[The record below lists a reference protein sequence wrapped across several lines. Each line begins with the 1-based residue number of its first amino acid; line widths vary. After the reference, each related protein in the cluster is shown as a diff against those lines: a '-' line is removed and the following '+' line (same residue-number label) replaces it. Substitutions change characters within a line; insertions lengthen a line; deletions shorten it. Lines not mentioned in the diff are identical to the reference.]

1 MHIRDE
7 QKGILFLI
15 LIFAIIAGV
24 CVFIALSLRTD
35 TVGKSL
41 ENDQVIRTLYV
52 LDDGGGNALMTEVV
66 IYYPVSKKATVVNIP
81 FNVGGIY
88 RVLEGVEG
96 TQGRTDGIAV
106 IYREKGIGA
115 YLRQIESLL
124 GTSIPF
130 YSIVKLDDFI
140 TLTDMMGG
148 LRVFISAPVDT
159 LSPDG
164 ERWLLPSGAVTLDGD
179 KASTYL
185 RYRLGDEADSDIY
198 ERYQNIMVAYFTQLA
213 ENKAMIL
220 AKKNIDK
227 FLPLFSSNLD
237 AKDFTTHMSLLAQM
251 NTEYIIRQNVT
262 GKVSTVD
269 GKQLLF
275 PLNGGDFI
283 KQAVAQSTNM
293 LISTGNTMTSRIYVL
308 EIQNGT
314 TVQGLA
320 HNTAILFQNASY
332 DILSTQNADRND
344 YEKTLIIDHI
354 GNREI
359 AKMVGD
365 FIRCTNIQEEEVRSD
380 SANESVA
387 SVDFTIILG
396 KDFDGRYVRSS
407 SN

>member
-24 CVFIALSLRTD
+24 SVFIALSLRTD

-52 LDDGGGNALMTEVV
+52 LDDGNGNALMTEVV
-66 IYYPVSKKATVVNIP
+66 IYYPVSKKAAVVNIP
-81 FNVGGIY
+81 YNVGGIY

-106 IYREKGIGA
+106 IYREKGIAA
-115 YLRQIESLL
+115 YLRQIENLL

-130 YSIVKLDDFI
+130 YSIVKLDHFI

-148 LRVFISAPVDT
+148 LRVFISAPVDS
-159 LSPDG
+159 LSADG

-179 KASTYL
+179 KVSTYL
-185 RYRLGDEADSDIY
+185 RYRLSEETDADVY
-198 ERYQNIMVAYFTQLA
+198 ERYQNVMIAYFTQLG

-220 AKKNIDK
+220 AKKNINK

-237 AKDFTTHMSLLAQM
+237 AKDFATHMSLLAEM

-262 GKVSTVD
+262 GRVSTVD
-269 GKQLLF
+269 GKQLVF

-332 DILSTQNADRND
+332 DILSTLNADRND
-344 YEKTLIIDHI
+344 YEKTVIIDHI

-380 SANESVA
+380 TANESVA

-396 KDFDGRYVRSS
+396 KDFDGRYVRPSA
-407 SN
+407 N

>member
-24 CVFIALSLRTD
+24 SVFIARLLRTD

-66 IYYPVSKKATVVNIP
+66 IYYPVSKKADVVNIP
-81 FNVGGIY
+81 YNVGGIY

-115 YLRQIESLL
+115 YLRQIENLL

-130 YSIVKLDDFI
+130 YSIVTLADFI

-179 KASTYL
+179 KVSTYL
-185 RYRLGDEADSDIY
+185 RYRLSEETDVDVY
-198 ERYQNIMVAYFTQLA
+198 ERYQNIMIAYFTQLG

-237 AKDFTTHMSLLAQM
+237 AKDFITHMSLLAEM
-251 NTEYIIRQNVT
+251 NTEYIIKQNVT
-262 GKVSTVD
+262 GRVSTVD

-275 PLNGGDFI
+275 PLNGGEFI

-344 YEKTLIIDHI
+344 YEKTVIIDHI

-380 SANESVA
+380 SVNESVA

-396 KDFDGRYVRSS
+396 KDFDGRYVRPSA
-407 SN
+407 N

>member
-7 QKGILFLI
+7 QKGILFLS

-24 CVFIALSLRTD
+24 SVFIALSLRTD

-52 LDDGGGNALMTEVV
+52 LDDGNGNALMTEVV
-66 IYYPVSKKATVVNIP
+66 IYYPVSKKAAVVNIP
-81 FNVGGIY
+81 YNVGGIY

-106 IYREKGIGA
+106 IYREKGIAA
-115 YLRQIESLL
+115 YLRQIENLL

-148 LRVFISAPVDT
+148 LRVFISAPVDS
-159 LSPDG
+159 LSADG

-179 KASTYL
+179 KVLTYL
-185 RYRLGDEADSDIY
+185 SYRLSEETDADVY
-198 ERYQNIMVAYFTQLA
+198 ERYQNIMIAYFTQLG

-220 AKKNIDK
+220 AKKNINK

-237 AKDFTTHMSLLAQM
+237 AKDFATHMSLLAEM

-262 GKVSTVD
+262 GRVSTVD
-269 GKQLLF
+269 GKQLVF

-332 DILSTQNADRND
+332 DILSTLNADRND
-344 YEKTLIIDHI
+344 YEKTVIIDHI

-380 SANESVA
+380 TANESVA

-396 KDFDGRYVRSS
+396 KDFDGRYVRPSA
-407 SN
+407 N

>member
-66 IYYPVSKKATVVNIP
+66 IYYPVSKKAAVVNIP

-185 RYRLGDEADSDIY
+185 RYRLGDEADSDVY

>member
-24 CVFIALSLRTD
+24 SVFIALSLRTD

-52 LDDGGGNALMTEVV
+52 LDDGNGNALMTEVV
-66 IYYPVSKKATVVNIP
+66 IYYPVSKKAAVVNIP
-81 FNVGGIY
+81 YNVGGIY

-106 IYREKGIGA
+106 IYREKGIAA
-115 YLRQIESLL
+115 YLRQIETLL
-124 GTSIPF
+124 GTTIPF

-140 TLTDMMGG
+140 RLTDMMGG
-148 LRVFISAPVDT
+148 LRVFISAPVDS
-159 LSPDG
+159 LSADG

-179 KASTYL
+179 KVSTYI
-185 RYRLGDEADSDIY
+185 RYRLNEETDADVY
-198 ERYQNIMVAYFTQLA
+198 ERYQNIMIAYFTQLG

-220 AKKNIDK
+220 AKKNINK

-237 AKDFTTHMSLLAQM
+237 AKDFTTHMSLLAEM
-251 NTEYIIRQNVT
+251 NTEYIIKQNVT
-262 GKVSTVD
+262 GRVSTVD

-275 PLNGGDFI
+275 PLNGGEFI

-332 DILSTQNADRND
+332 DILSTLNADRND
-344 YEKTLIIDHI
+344 YEKTVIIDHI

-380 SANESVA
+380 TANESVA

-396 KDFDGRYVRSS
+396 KDFDGRYVRPSA
-407 SN
+407 N

>member
-24 CVFIALSLRTD
+24 SIFIAMSLRTD

-52 LDDGGGNALMTEVV
+52 LDDGDGNALMSEVV
-66 IYYPVSKKATVVNIP
+66 IYYPVSKKAAVVNIP
-81 FNVGGIY
+81 YNVGGIY

-96 TQGRTDGIAV
+96 TQGRTDGIAA

-115 YLRQIESLL
+115 YLRQIETLL

-130 YSIVKLDDFI
+130 YSIVTLDDFI
-140 TLTDMMGG
+140 TLTDMVGG
-148 LRVFISAPVDT
+148 LRVFISAPVDS

-164 ERWLLPSGAVTLDGD
+164 ERWLLPSGAVMLDGD
-179 KASTYL
+179 KVSTYL
-185 RYRLGDEADSDIY
+185 RYRLSEETDADVY
-198 ERYQNIMVAYFTQLA
+198 ERYQNVMIAYFTQLG

-220 AKKNIDK
+220 AKKNINK

-237 AKDFTTHMSLLAQM
+237 AKDFITHMSLLAEM

-262 GKVSTVD
+262 GRLSTVD

-275 PLNGGDFI
+275 PLNGGEFI

-320 HNTAILFQNASY
+320 HNTAILFRNASY

-344 YEKTLIIDHI
+344 YEKTVIIDHI

-359 AKMVGD
+359 ASMVGD
-365 FIRCTNIQEEEVRSD
+365 FIRCTNIQEEEVSSD
-380 SANESVA
+380 TANESVA

-396 KDFDGRYVRSS
+396 KDFDGRYVRPSA
-407 SN
+407 N

>member
-24 CVFIALSLRTD
+24 SIFIAMSLRTD

-52 LDDGGGNALMTEVV
+52 LDDGDGNALMTEVV
-66 IYYPVSKKATVVNIP
+66 IYYPVSKKAAVVNIP
-81 FNVGGIY
+81 YNVGGIY

-106 IYREKGIGA
+106 IYREKGIAA
-115 YLRQIESLL
+115 YLRQIENLL

-140 TLTDMMGG
+140 RLTDMVGG
-148 LRVFISAPVDT
+148 LRVFISAPVDS
-159 LSPDG
+159 LSADG

-179 KASTYL
+179 KVSTYI
-185 RYRLGDEADSDIY
+185 RYRLNEETDADVY
-198 ERYQNIMVAYFTQLA
+198 ERYQNIMIAYFTQLG

-220 AKKNIDK
+220 AKKNINK

-237 AKDFTTHMSLLAQM
+237 AKDFATHMSLLAEM
-251 NTEYIIRQNVT
+251 NTEYIIKQNVT
-262 GKVSTVD
+262 GRVSTVD

-275 PLNGGDFI
+275 PLNGGEFI

-332 DILSTQNADRND
+332 DILSTLNADRND
-344 YEKTLIIDHI
+344 YEKTVIIDHI

-380 SANESVA
+380 TANESVA

-396 KDFDGRYVRSS
+396 KDFDGRYVRPSA
-407 SN
+407 N

>member
-66 IYYPVSKKATVVNIP
+66 IYYPVSKKAAVVNIP
-81 FNVGGIY
+81 YNVGGIY

-185 RYRLGDEADSDIY
+185 RYRLGDEADSDVY

-262 GKVSTVD
+262 GKVSTVG

>member
-24 CVFIALSLRTD
+24 SIFIAMSLRTD

-52 LDDGGGNALMTEVV
+52 LDDGDGNALMTEVV
-66 IYYPVSKKATVVNIP
+66 IYYPVSKKAAVVNIP
-81 FNVGGIY
+81 YNVGGIY

-106 IYREKGIGA
+106 IYREKGIAA
-115 YLRQIESLL
+115 YLRQIENLL

-148 LRVFISAPVDT
+148 LRVFISAPVDS
-159 LSPDG
+159 LSADG

-179 KASTYL
+179 KVSTYI
-185 RYRLGDEADSDIY
+185 RYRLNEETDADVY
-198 ERYQNIMVAYFTQLA
+198 ERYQNIMIAYFTQLG

-220 AKKNIDK
+220 AKKNINK

-237 AKDFTTHMSLLAQM
+237 AKDFTIHMSLLAEM
-251 NTEYIIRQNVT
+251 NTEYIIKQNVT
-262 GKVSTVD
+262 GRVSTVD

-275 PLNGGDFI
+275 PLNGGEFI

-332 DILSTQNADRND
+332 DILSTLNADRND
-344 YEKTLIIDHI
+344 YEKTVIIDHI

-365 FIRCTNIQEEEVRSD
+365 FIRCTNIQEEEVRND
-380 SANESVA
+380 TANESVA

-396 KDFDGRYVRSS
+396 KDFDGRYVRPSA
-407 SN
+407 N

>member
-15 LIFAIIAGV
+15 LIFGIIAGV
-24 CVFIALSLRTD
+24 SVFVALSLRTD

-52 LDDGGGNALMTEVV
+52 LDDGEGNALMTEVV
-66 IYYPVSKKATVVNIP
+66 IYYPVSKKAAVVNIP
-81 FNVGGIY
+81 YNVGGIY

-106 IYREKGIGA
+106 IYREKGIAA
-115 YLRQIESLL
+115 YLRQIENLL

-130 YSIVKLDDFI
+130 YSIVTIDDFI

-148 LRVFISAPVDT
+148 LRVFISAPVDS
-159 LSPDG
+159 LSADG

-179 KASTYL
+179 KVSTYV
-185 RYRLGDEADSDIY
+185 RYRLSEETDADVY
-198 ERYQNIMVAYFTQLA
+198 ERYQNIMIAYFTQLS

-220 AKKNIDK
+220 AKKNINK

-237 AKDFTTHMSLLAQM
+237 AKDFTTHMSLLAEM
-251 NTEYIIRQNVT
+251 NTEYIIKQNVT
-262 GKVSTVD
+262 GRLSTVD

-275 PLNGGDFI
+275 PLNGGEFI

-332 DILSTQNADRND
+332 DILSTLNADRND
-344 YEKTLIIDHI
+344 YEKTVIIDHI

-365 FIRCTNIQEEEVRSD
+365 FIRCTNIQEEEVRND
-380 SANESVA
+380 TANESVA

-396 KDFDGRYVRSS
+396 KDFDGRYVRPSA
-407 SN
+407 N

>member
-15 LIFAIIAGV
+15 LIFGIIAGV
-24 CVFIALSLRTD
+24 SVFVALSLRTD

-52 LDDGGGNALMTEVV
+52 LDDGEGNALMTEVV
-66 IYYPVSKKATVVNIP
+66 IYYPVSKKAAVVNIP
-81 FNVGGIY
+81 YNVGGIY

-106 IYREKGIGA
+106 IYREKGIAA
-115 YLRQIESLL
+115 YLRQIENLL

-130 YSIVKLDDFI
+130 YSIVTIDDFI

-148 LRVFISAPVDT
+148 LRVFISAPVDS
-159 LSPDG
+159 LSADG

-179 KASTYL
+179 KVSTYV
-185 RYRLGDEADSDIY
+185 RYRLSEETDADVY
-198 ERYQNIMVAYFTQLA
+198 ERYQNIMIAYFTQLS

-220 AKKNIDK
+220 AKKNINK

-237 AKDFTTHMSLLAQM
+237 AKDFTTHMSLLAEM
-251 NTEYIIRQNVT
+251 NTEYIIKQNVT
-262 GKVSTVD
+262 GRLSTVD

-275 PLNGGDFI
+275 PLNGGEFI

-332 DILSTQNADRND
+332 DILSTLNADRND
-344 YEKTLIIDHI
+344 YEKTVIIDHI

-380 SANESVA
+380 TANESVA

-396 KDFDGRYVRSS
+396 KDFDGRYVRPSA
-407 SN
+407 N

>member
-24 CVFIALSLRTD
+24 SVFIAMSLRTD

-52 LDDGGGNALMTEVV
+52 LDDGDGNALMTEVV
-66 IYYPVSKKATVVNIP
+66 IYYPVSKKAAVVNIP
-81 FNVGGIY
+81 YNVGGIY

-106 IYREKGIGA
+106 IYREKGIAA
-115 YLRQIESLL
+115 YLRQIENLL

-148 LRVFISAPVDT
+148 LRVFISAPVDS
-159 LSPDG
+159 LSADG

-179 KASTYL
+179 KVSTYI
-185 RYRLGDEADSDIY
+185 RYRLNEETDADVY
-198 ERYQNIMVAYFTQLA
+198 ERYQNIMIAYFTQLG

-220 AKKNIDK
+220 AKKNINK

-237 AKDFTTHMSLLAQM
+237 AKDFITHMSLLAEM

-262 GKVSTVD
+262 GRLSTVD

-275 PLNGGDFI
+275 PLNGGEFI

-320 HNTAILFQNASY
+320 HNTAILFRNASY

-344 YEKTLIIDHI
+344 YEKTVIIDHI

-359 AKMVGD
+359 ASMVGD
-365 FIRCTNIQEEEVRSD
+365 FIRCTNIQEEEVSSD
-380 SANESVA
+380 TANESVA

-396 KDFDGRYVRSS
+396 KDFDGRYVRPSA
-407 SN
+407 N

>member
-24 CVFIALSLRTD
+24 SIFIAMSLRTD

-52 LDDGGGNALMTEVV
+52 LDDGDGNALMTEVV
-66 IYYPVSKKATVVNIP
+66 IYYPVSKKAAVVNIP
-81 FNVGGIY
+81 YNVGGIY

-106 IYREKGIGA
+106 IYREKGIAA
-115 YLRQIESLL
+115 YLRQIENLL

-148 LRVFISAPVDT
+148 LRVFISAPVDS
-159 LSPDG
+159 LSADG

-179 KASTYL
+179 KVSTYI
-185 RYRLGDEADSDIY
+185 RYRLNEETDADVY
-198 ERYQNIMVAYFTQLA
+198 ERYQNIMIAYFTQLG
-213 ENKAMIL
+213 ENKAVIL
-220 AKKNIDK
+220 AKKNINK

-237 AKDFTTHMSLLAQM
+237 AKDFTTHMSLLAEM
-251 NTEYIIRQNVT
+251 NTEYIIKQNVT
-262 GKVSTVD
+262 GRVSTVD

-275 PLNGGDFI
+275 PLNGGEFI

-332 DILSTQNADRND
+332 DILSTLNADRND
-344 YEKTLIIDHI
+344 YEKTVIIDHI

-365 FIRCTNIQEEEVRSD
+365 FIRCTNIQEEEVGND
-380 SANESVA
+380 GANESVA

-396 KDFDGRYVRSS
+396 KDFDGRYVRPSA
-407 SN
+407 N

>member
-66 IYYPVSKKATVVNIP
+66 IYYPVSKKAAVVNIP

-88 RVLEGVEG
+88 RVLEGIEG

-185 RYRLGDEADSDIY
+185 RYRLGDEADSDVY

>member
-24 CVFIALSLRTD
+24 SVFIARLLRTD

-66 IYYPVSKKATVVNIP
+66 IYYPVSKKADVVNIP
-81 FNVGGIY
+81 YNVGGIY

-106 IYREKGIGA
+106 IYREKGIAA
-115 YLRQIESLL
+115 YLRQIENLL

-179 KASTYL
+179 KVSTYL
-185 RYRLGDEADSDIY
+185 RYRLSEETDVDVY
-198 ERYQNIMVAYFTQLA
+198 ERYQNIMIAYFTQLG

-220 AKKNIDK
+220 AKKNIY
-227 FLPLFSSNLD
+227 S
-237 AKDFTTHMSLLAQM
+237 
-251 NTEYIIRQNVT
+251 V
-262 GKVSTVD
+262 
-269 GKQLLF
+269 
-275 PLNGGDFI
+275 
-283 KQAVAQSTNM
+283 
-293 LISTGNTMTSRIYVL
+293 
-308 EIQNGT
+308 
-314 TVQGLA
+314 
-320 HNTAILFQNASY
+320 
-332 DILSTQNADRND
+332 RN
-344 YEKTLIIDHI
+344 
-354 GNREI
+354 
-359 AKMVGD
+359 
-365 FIRCTNIQEEEVRSD
+365 
-380 SANESVA
+380 
-387 SVDFTIILG
+387 
-396 KDFDGRYVRSS
+396 
-407 SN
+407 

>member
-66 IYYPVSKKATVVNIP
+66 IYYPVSKKAAVVNIP